1 MTATNNWLENL
12 GKDILDTL
20 NSFNDVKYPIY
31 VPSKGRADVK
41 LTTKALD
48 DVDLVYYV
56 FVVPQD
62 ADAYLKEYNKHQ
74 VVVMKKDNQGIG
86 YVRNACK
93 EHSISIG
100 ADYHWQVDDNIK
112 DFRVREDGKNVVK
125 NTRNVFAAA
134 EHYMSHFDN
143 IGIGSLSHTI
153 FAFAKNTHVSINR
166 QAYSCVLVNNSL
178 NIWYRHDCIEDTDYS
193 LQVLDKGYCTI
204 LFNKLLMGKAATGQ
218 YKGGN
223 TDTVHAGDGRLIRSK
238 KLQEYWP
245 GAFKLV
251 KKKERWHVAP
261 SRVWDRYPQMPKGP
275 NVDFNGNNL
284 DDFFG

>member
-1 MTATNNWLENL
+1 MPATNDWLENL
-12 GKDILDTL
+12 GQQVVDNLE
-20 NSFNDVKYPIY
+20 SFQTVNYPIY
-31 VPSKGRADVK
+31 VPSKARADVK
-41 LTTKALD
+41 LTTQALA
-48 DVDLVYYV
+48 DVGLDFYV
-56 FVVPQD
+56 VVEPQD
-62 ADAYLKEYNKHQ
+62 AGLYLKHYD
-74 VVVMKKDNQGIG
+74 MKQLVIMEMNDQGIG

-93 EHSISIG
+93 KHSISIG
-100 ADYHWQVDDNIK
+100 ADFHWQVDDNIK
-112 DFRVREDGKNVVK
+112 DFRVREGGKNVVK

-143 IGIGSLSHTI
+143 IGIGSLSHSI
-153 FAFAKNTHVSINR
+153 FAFARNTHVSVNR

-178 NIWYRHDCIEDTDYS
+178 DIWYRHDCIEDTDYS

-223 TDTVHAGDGRLIRSK
+223 TDTVHAGDGRLIRSR

-245 GAFKLV
+245 GAFKVV

-261 SRVWDRYPQMPKGP
+261 SRVWDKFPQMPKGP
-275 NVDFNGNNL
+275 NVDLNTNTL
-284 DDFFG
+284 DDFFC

>member
-20 NSFNDVKYPIY
+20 NSFYDVKYPIY

-56 FVVPQD
+56 VVEPQD

-125 NTRNVFAAA
+125 DTRNVFAAA

-193 LQVLDKGYCTI
+193 LQVLDKGDCTI